1 MIKNIIKKTPI
12 PTGGLA
18 LGLASLGN
26 LLHPFS
32 EIAHWVCGTA
42 SSLLLLLL
50 IIKCIIY
57 PKMIREDLHNS
68 IFASVGATSTMA
80 AMVLAT
86 YFVDLNYWASF
97 LFWCCAVVVH
107 FVMMTFFIARY
118 FPKFDLTEVFPTYFI
133 AFVGVA
139 VVGLTS
145 PDFAAE
151 IVGLVAF
158 WVALVGY
165 AITLVLV
172 TLRYIKHPVPEG
184 ANPLFCIY
192 AAPSNLLLATFFALD
207 LHNHLFLVEILL
219 ISGQFFLIMVCVKA
233 WRFLFYKF
241 YPSFAAMTFPFVI
254 TAISLTKSISYFA
267 EQGAS
272 ARLLDFLHS
281 VSIAETALAFLLVV
295 YVFIRYII
303 FFATNN
309 KTVQ

>member
-1 MIKNIIKKTPI
+1 MVNNIIRKTPI

-26 LLHPFS
+26 LLHPYS
-32 EIAHWVCGTA
+32 EIIHWACATL
-42 SSLLLLLL
+42 SCLLLLLL
-50 IIKCIIY
+50 ATKCIIY
-57 PKMIREDLHNS
+57 PKMILNDLHNS
-68 IFASVGATSTMA
+68 VFASVGATSTMA
-80 AMVLAT
+80 AMVLTT
-86 YFVDLNYWASF
+86 YFVELNYWASF
-97 LFWCCAVVVH
+97 IIWCVAVVVH
-107 FVMMTFFIARY
+107 CVMMIFFIARY
-118 FPKFDLTEVFPTYFI
+118 FPKFKLAEVFPTYFI

-139 VVGLTS
+139 VAGLTA
-145 PDFAAE
+145 PNFGAE
-151 IVGLVAF
+151 IVGQVAF

-184 ANPLFCIY
+184 AHPLYCIY

-207 LHNHLFLVEILL
+207 MQNHLFLVEILL
-219 ISGQFFLIMVCVKA
+219 ISGQFFLIMVCIRA

-254 TAISLTKSISYFA
+254 TAISLTSSIDYFA

-272 ARLLDFLHS
+272 TGMLDFLHA
-281 VSIAETALAFLLVV
+281 VSIAETALAFFLVV
-295 YVFIRYII
+295 YAFIRYFI

-309 KTVQ
+309 KQAQ